1 MYEDTTDTK
10 GERLL
15 AGRNWRPARI
25 ERVNAVLSTS
35 TRPLHVTTDAGTAL
49 VKYIGNPAGLD
60 ALVAELLAGELAGT
74 IGLQTP
80 EFAVVEIPEIE
91 TTDPFIAVQAGPA
104 FFSRWEQA
112 QSLSPNSKLLANLR
126 TPSDVA
132 RLVVFDTW
140 IRNKDRFANDADGS
154 VLNYDNLLFKADK
167 RKTQLLVIDHSHAFA
182 ETSLELEID
191 ALWATE
197 KTVYGMFNEFAAML
211 TRRDVIMAID
221 TICAVAIDEIRAIC
235 LSPPP
240 EWGFTRGMADRLAGL
255 LAERAILMSE
265 WMPDAVFD
273 QRELDFDRKED

>member
-1 MYEDTTDTK
+1 M
-10 GERLL
+10 
-15 AGRNWRPARI
+15 
-25 ERVNAVLSTS
+25 
-35 TRPLHVTTDAGTAL
+35 
-49 VKYIGNPAGLD
+49 
-60 ALVAELLAGELAGT
+60 
-74 IGLQTP
+74 
-80 EFAVVEIPEIE
+80 
-91 TTDPFIAVQAGPA
+91 
-104 FFSRWEQA
+104 
-112 QSLSPNSKLLANLR
+112 
-126 TPSDVA
+126 
-132 RLVVFDTW
+132 VFDTW